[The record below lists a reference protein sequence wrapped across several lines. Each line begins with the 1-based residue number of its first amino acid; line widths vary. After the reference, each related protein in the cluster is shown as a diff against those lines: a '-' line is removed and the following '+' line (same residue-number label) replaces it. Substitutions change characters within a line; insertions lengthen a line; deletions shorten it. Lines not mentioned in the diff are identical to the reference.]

1 MKHDAKTLVK
11 ILIGVASLD
20 GKPQPEARQYLR
32 RIAQDTGVSHDREIQ
47 LLLHDLR
54 PAKRE
59 DCYEWLRTYLG
70 DRPTSEACHQL
81 IEAISDVIYCDGIVS
96 IEEARLLTRLQ
107 RLEAQSDRSGSI
119 LSKLLITIRKLYHH
133 WASQI

>member
-1 MKHDAKTLVK
+1 MKHDAKTLIKV
-11 ILIGVASLD
+11 LIGVAWLD

-32 RIAQDTGVSHDREIQ
+32 RIAQETGVNDDREIQ

-59 DCYEWLRTYLG
+59 DCYEWLQTYLG

-81 IEAISDVIYCDGIVS
+81 IEAISDIIYCDGMVS

-107 RLEAQSDRSGSI
+107 LLEAQSNRSPSR
-119 LSKLLITIRKLYHH
+119 LSRLLITIRKIYHH